1 MTLRNR
7 FHANKLQNL
16 APTTCQVPK
25 PVMQPF
31 GVSTVFVPLLAT
43 WLQGDR
49 RFSKKSVTKKGP
61 GRLVG
66 INAWQLTDFD
76 IDRISQ
82 NATQN
87 EAKNAWQFGNQIE
100 VGHG

>member
-7 FHANKLQNL
+7 FHANKFQNFAL
-16 APTTCQVPK
+16 TTCQVPK

-66 INAWQLTDFD
+66 INAWQVTDFD
-76 IDRISQ
+76 IGFHKMQLRMRRRMP
-82 NATQN
+82 
-87 EAKNAWQFGNQIE
+87 GNLE
-100 VGHG
+100 TR